1 MPARFSA
8 RSESGKPARFDDVD
22 AETEASREAQD
33 CPGVAGDIRLV
44 ERDAETVVHFRILL
58 ISGRSA
64 TAGSRFWKLLD
75 WRVVI
80 FCEVGYTPS
89 IVNPNRWRGNS

>member
-8 RSESGKPARFDDVD
+8 RSESGKPAGS
-22 AETEASREAQD
+22 AEASGEAED
-33 CPGVAGDIRLV
+33 CAGVAGDIRLV
-44 ERDAETVVHFRILL
+44 ERDAETVVHFRVLL

-64 TAGSRFWKLLD
+64 TRIARFWKFLNL
-75 WRVVI
+75 RVVI
-80 FCEVGYTPS
+80 FCEIGYTPS